1 MIKVT
6 RLNGKELIIN
16 ADLIETVEATP
27 DTIITLTT
35 NSKFMVRETP
45 EEVVDRV
52 VEYKRRIS
60 HYTFTNVNDVD
71 SINN

>member
-16 ADLIETVEATP
+16 AELIETVEATP

-45 EEVVDRV
+45 EEIVEKV
-52 VEYKRRIS
+52 VEYRRRVG
-60 HYTFTNVNDVD
+60 HYTFANVNDID
-71 SINN
+71 SISN